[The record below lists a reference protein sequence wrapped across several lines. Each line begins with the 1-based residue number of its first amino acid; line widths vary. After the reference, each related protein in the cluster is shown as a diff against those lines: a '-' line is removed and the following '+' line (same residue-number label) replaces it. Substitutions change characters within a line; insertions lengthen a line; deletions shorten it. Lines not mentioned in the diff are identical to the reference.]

1 MVSCEIKK
9 QAYLI
14 STDMKRVIIE
24 NVLVFIKYFLEHV
37 IHIIGKRIQLKFENA
52 SFKIWVHLSVA
63 ICLMKYVKYLP
74 GHTGAQRTS
83 LPTVDGLHRPY
94 NYPILVIANQT
105 RRELGNQIPE

>member
-1 MVSCEIKK
+1 MFCEIKN

-24 NVLVFIKYFLEHV
+24 NVLVFIKYFLEHA
-37 IHIIGKRIQLKFENA
+37 IHIIGKWIQLKFKNA
-52 SFKIWVHLSVA
+52 ISKILARLSIAV
-63 ICLMKYVKYLP
+63 CFMKYVKYLP

-83 LPTVDGLHRPY
+83 LPMVDGLHRPY
-94 NYPILVIANQT
+94 NFPILVIANQT